1 MNPTYISRND
11 ISAEE
16 LAKLQEITVDAAL
29 NDPASLPKPILNKLI
44 DKAMNSSAWSDE
56 DKAIYEEKE
65 EQHELPV
72 QLSVKGKLQ
81 LLWLSWLWLTRT
93 LSYLTKIF
101 KGLADG
107 RVSSNWKEICLLDQT
122 YVKAEDGL
130 CTYKHIR
137 SSENAVF
144 TGLFT
149 TFGIMKVSK

>member
-56 DKAIYEEKE
+56 DKTIYEEE

-72 QLSVKGKLQ
+72 QLSVKEAAAALAELAMADKEAIV
-81 LLWLSWLWLTRT
+81 SD
-93 LSYLTKIF
+93 KIF

-107 RVSSNWKEICLLDQT
+107 RVSS
-122 YVKAEDGL
+122 
-130 CTYKHIR
+130 
-137 SSENAVF
+137 S
-144 TGLFT
+144 
-149 TFGIMKVSK
+149 